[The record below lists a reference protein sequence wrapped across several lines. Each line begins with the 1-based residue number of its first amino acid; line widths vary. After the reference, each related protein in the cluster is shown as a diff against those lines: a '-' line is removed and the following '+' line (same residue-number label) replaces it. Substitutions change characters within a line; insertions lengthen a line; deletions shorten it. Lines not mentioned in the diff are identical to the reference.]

1 MSQTLDQQRAAFA
14 WECASAGM
22 QQPHGKEYKVLAKGA
37 PALIMNSG
45 LMPTLAF
52 YAHKGS
58 DKHGITLEKSAGL
71 LLDDLIRGLSKRLG
85 NQVLSPG
92 QGIALFKPFMRDV
105 LQKCETPDYFRYTDE
120 ALEILK
126 WIRQFVDAV
135 DTRGI

>member
-22 QQPHGKEYKVLAKGA
+22 QQHDNAKEYKTLAKGA

-52 YAHKGS
+52 YNGKG
-58 DKHGITLEKSAGL
+58 GTANL
-71 LLDDLIRGLSKRLG
+71 LLEHLLAALSQRL
-85 NQVLSPG
+85 
-92 QGIALFKPFMRDV
+92 KPNPQPRSFDEFMRH
-105 LQKCETPDYFRYTDE
+105 LQSRDSQTYLRYTDE
-120 ALEILK
+120 ALELLK

-135 DTRGI
+135 ES

>member
-14 WECASAGM
+14 WECATAGM
-22 QQPHGKEYKVLAKGA
+22 QQHGKEYKALAKGA

-52 YAHKGS
+52 YAGKGS
-58 DKHGITLEKSAGL
+58 DKHGITLEKPAGK
-71 LLDDLIRGLSKRLG
+71 LLDDLIRGLSLRLASQKL
-85 NQVLSPG
+85 NLG
-92 QGIALFKPFMRDV
+92 QGIGLFTQFMLV
-105 LQKCETPDYFRYTDE
+105 LQKTESQDYLRNTDE

-135 DTRGI
+135 EA

>member
-1 MSQTLDQQRAAFA
+1 MSRTLDQQRAAFA

-22 QQPHGKEYKVLAKGA
+22 DRARGEKERKEYKALAKGA

-52 YAHKGS
+52 YNHKDG
-58 DKHGITLEKSAGL
+58 SAGL
-71 LLDDLIRGLSKRLG
+71 LLKHLLEGLSQRLRPNPQPRNFAG
-85 NQVLSPG
+85 
-92 QGIALFKPFMRDV
+92 FMRY
-105 LQKCETPDYFRYTDE
+105 LQGCESRIYLRYTDE

-135 DTRGI
+135 DAREQS